1 MFDFWKA
8 DLTEEE
14 TERLVDRAA
23 EELKKRRLE
32 APAILM
38 LESHRPLANV
48 GSQAAIVFG
57 PFLIPFLGFDF
68 VNDYARLFTKQEN
81 VERLLRKLEEERTK
95 TGADTASVE
104 EEAQHAS

>member
-8 DLTEEE
+8 DLSEEE
-14 TERLVDRAA
+14 TERLVDKAA
-23 EELKKRRLE
+23 SELKKRRLE

-38 LESHRPLANV
+38 LESHRPLANI

-57 PFLIPFLGFDF
+57 PFLIPFLGFDV
-68 VNDYARLFTKQEN
+68 VNDYSRLFTKQEN
-81 VERLLRKLEEERTK
+81 VERLLRKLEEERPS
-95 TGADTASVE
+95 AAME

>member
-1 MFDFWKA
+1 MFDFWKT

-14 TERLVDRAA
+14 TENLVERAA
-23 EELKKRRLE
+23 IELKKRHLE

-38 LESHRPLANV
+38 LESHRPLANM

-81 VERLLRKLEEERTK
+81 VERLLRKLEEKRPE
-95 TGADTASVE
+95 TALE
-104 EEAQHAS
+104 ETQHAS

>member
-1 MFDFWKA
+1 MFDFWKSE
-8 DLTEEE
+8 LTEEE
-14 TERLVDRAA
+14 TERLIEKAA
-23 EELKKRRLE
+23 SGLKKRHLG

-48 GSQAAIVFG
+48 GSQAAVVFG
-57 PFLIPFLGFDF
+57 PFLIPFLGFDA

-81 VERLLRKLEEERTK
+81 VERLLRKLEEERPQ
-95 TGADTASVE
+95 AAE